1 MWSFVA
7 YILCT
12 RPKNQNYLLNLPDHQ
27 SVLGRDIRDRGKLI
41 CRLKG
46 AFMPLYMI
54 QCLVD
59 TVFPSIKTM
68 VN

>member
-12 RPKNQNYLLNLPDHQ
+12 RPKNLNYILNLPDHQ
-27 SVLGRDIRDRGKLI
+27 SVLGRDIRDRGN
-41 CRLKG
+41 LKG